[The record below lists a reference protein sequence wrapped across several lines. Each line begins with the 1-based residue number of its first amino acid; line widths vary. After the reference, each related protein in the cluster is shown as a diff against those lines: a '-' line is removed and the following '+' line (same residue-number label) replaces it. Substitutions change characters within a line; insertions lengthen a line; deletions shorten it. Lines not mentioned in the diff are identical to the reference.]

1 MKRNEHASMNEE
13 DDSGVLGHRRVLGD
27 VTNSLGKRRLLSP
40 AGGSVLE
47 KKNGCGKIADGR
59 LEDDEFGRRGRK
71 GVENSVKEKE
81 NVSVGLFRSGNVP
94 VGDGKN
100 VSLLKVKRP
109 CRSTNSGNGGHESS
123 QENVAP
129 DVSET
134 PLAIREPPKSLNCD
148 LQLSRGELVMREI
161 MEGDGSRD
169 SCNSSACL
177 PRQCDKVRDSSPI
190 SGDFQDDYGNSSADV
205 KGNAAVIDDTNEA
218 PVMSAHEKSDKG
230 KGVAEHWQFS
240 TSNACNFQVVGS
252 QESKTDGGE
261 GLNQAPLDKMG
272 STACLGESGSLGS
285 KLFGIE
291 GSGKAQV
298 SCSGDAGLNPNDCVE
313 SDKTCS
319 CPFCLKAAYLWSD
332 LNYQDVRERLNALK
346 KSRRQVRQLVASYN
360 YSEFGQI
367 AHDGSDRSAKIELD
381 LMHQWQSLFL
391 QTEDALV
398 HESNRLQSDL
408 LKLRNLKENCE
419 RDLEM
424 TKGVP

>member
-1 MKRNEHASMNEE
+1 MNEE

-47 KKNGCGKIADGR
+47 NKNGCGKIADGR
-59 LEDDEFGRRGRK
+59 LEDDEFGRRVRK

-109 CRSTNSGNGGHESS
+109 CRSTNSGNGGYESS
-123 QENVAP
+123 QDNVAP

-177 PRQCDKVRDSSPI
+177 PRQCDKVRVSSPI
-190 SGDFQDDYGNSSADV
+190 SGDFQDDYGKSGVDV
-205 KGNAAVIDDTNEA
+205 MGNAAVIDDTNEA

-230 KGVAEHWQFS
+230 KDVAEHWQFS

-319 CPFCLKAAYLWSD
+319 CPFCLKGIFW
-332 LNYQDVRERLNALK
+332 
-346 KSRRQVRQLVASYN
+346 
-360 YSEFGQI
+360 F
-367 AHDGSDRSAKIELD
+367 
-381 LMHQWQSLFL
+381 FL
-391 QTEDALV
+391 
-398 HESNRLQSDL
+398 
-408 LKLRNLKENCE
+408 
-419 RDLEM
+419 
-424 TKGVP
+424 